1 MDTYSPTRNSETVPS
16 FTHFPF
22 SLLKYQIEK
31 RLLHEVGASVG
42 YLVGDASATVVW
54 QIVGALVEVTET
66 DEPQPTVLLVA
77 ALADDGGVVD
87 TFITEEPQLDAALVD
102 STLLVLADGSC
113 DRAWEVPT
121 QTISG
126 LSSTSAGAPQLAFN
140 LRPPGAECQPSPVDH
155 PSSEATSDV
164 DPLKPLF
171 PPFPPFTPTLET
183 VEEPAPDA
191 PGFPLPATDEE
202 VPSIA

>member
-1 MDTYSPTRNSETVPS
+1 M
-16 FTHFPF
+16 
-22 SLLKYQIEK
+22 LKDQIEK

-42 YLVGDASATVVW
+42 YLVGDASATVW

-77 ALADDGGVVD
+77 ALADDSGEVD
-87 TFITEEPQLDAALVD
+87 TFITDEPQLATALFD
-102 STLLVLADGSC
+102 LTLLVLADGSC

-126 LSSTSAGAPQLAFN
+126 LSSTTAGAPQLAFS
-140 LRPPGAECQPSPVDH
+140 LRPPDAECQPSPVDQ

-164 DPLKPLF
+164 DPLVTLF
-171 PPFPPFTPTLET
+171 PAFPPLTPTLET
-183 VEEPAPDA
+183 VEEPAQDA
-191 PGFPLPATDEE
+191 PDETLGFPLPPTDEE